1 MLKISQRYDS
11 KSVLEKIFRTEET
24 LARNN
29 NAYLRSR
36 SLQTNKAPIKMYH
49 AKKEDILFKRKG
61 KRSSGII
68 LFLLIFIDTKS
79 LIRDSIRKNRKKS
92 KRKRSESF
100 DFSMFVSQSRLDE
113 SSSDD
118 EEVFEEEDSFEN
130 FNHLSKTN
138 PSAKKDWSTDV
149 NEIKEDNEEDISY
162 GFKNNS
168 NFSFGSFKMK
178 VESDPKEKEE
188 ESPEFKSGYKMQTV

>member
-36 SLQTNKAPIKMYH
+36 SLQANKAPIKMYN

-61 KRSSGII
+61 KRSSGI
-68 LFLLIFIDTKS
+68 
-79 LIRDSIRKNRKKS
+79 IRDSIRKNRKKS

-118 EEVFEEEDSFEN
+118 EEMFEEEDSFEN

-138 PSAKKDWSTDV
+138 PFAKKDWSTDV